1 MDLQED
7 RFVIRTPENAYG
19 LSVAVSLDAKT
30 AFGDI
35 RRMQQMMYL
44 FVAASVLALLFG
56 SFYFSRHLPHHLTHR
71 TGQAS

>member
-44 FVAASVLALLFG
+44 LSCWEPVPEG
-56 SFYFSRHLPHHLTHR
+56 S
-71 TGQAS
+71 